1 LADKWHRCNGQ
12 TLVLNQPEHGAQGT
26 SRITDVTV
34 DGRTVS
40 AMVMHDSGS
49 MTQRALGVAA
59 DCVVDVEVTDVNGL
73 GGPIGASEV
82 ANLMLQKVGAS

>member
-1 LADKWHRCNGQ
+1 
-12 TLVLNQPEHGAQGT
+12 
-26 SRITDVTV
+26 
-34 DGRTVS
+34 
-40 AMVMHDSGS
+40 MVMHDSGS

-59 DCVVDVEVTDVNGL
+59 DCVVDVEVTDVNRL